1 MRSKQVKNKRSIEL
15 QQLHDNNNYAEAME
29 NKASVQ
35 QIAAQTSRDE
45 FYFKLFAINAESNM
59 AKKWFALKAEE
70 AMEELTNKRAK
81 KTSEKCSAHGL
92 QKPPKRLKLDD
103 ESLPATVSSR
113 PSSVDAPS
121 SVDNKGEKDVSD
133 DESCNS
139 ISSSFNA
146 NDDL

>member
-1 MRSKQVKNKRSIEL
+1 
-15 QQLHDNNNYAEAME
+15 ME
-29 NKASVQ
+29 HKASTQ
-35 QIAAQTSRDE
+35 QIAAQTSRNE
-45 FYFKLFAINAESNM
+45 FYFKPFAMNAKSDM

-70 AMEELTNKRAK
+70 AMEELTKKRAK

-92 QKPPKRLKLDD
+92 QKTPKRLELDD
-103 ESLPATVSSR
+103 ESLPVTVSSR

-139 ISSSFNA
+139 ISSSFNV
-146 NDDL
+146 NEDISFF